1 MAGDFDEALLA
12 GLPGPVAGV
21 DEVGRGPWAGPLVA
35 AAALPLA
42 GVALPAGLADSKALT
57 PGRRETLA
65 AEIRAAMPVAIAVVE
80 AAEIDALG
88 LGPANDA
95 AMRRAAETLAAQAP
109 FGALAI
115 DGRRVPPGLAWPA
128 RAVVRGDAR
137 VAAIAA
143 ASIVAKV
150 ARDAVMVALEARHP
164 GYGWARNKGYGTAE
178 HAAALARLGPTAEHR
193 RCFKPVRE
201 AMGRVAPSTH
211 PADGCGVSDS

>member
-1 MAGDFDEALLA
+1 
-12 GLPGPVAGV
+12 
-21 DEVGRGPWAGPLVA
+21 GPWAGPLVA

-95 AMRRAAETLAAQAP
+95 AMRRAAEALASQAPFGALAAQAP